1 MERITIGVIEAK
13 FADIIWEKAP
23 ITTRELVK
31 VGEEVFNWKR
41 TTTYTVLK
49 RLCERGLFIM
59 EKSTVT
65 PLLSR
70 EEFYAIQSE
79 RFVEESFK
87 GSLPDFF
94 AAFSTRKKPT
104 AEEIDLLRSMIDAWG
119 ESRNE

>member
-94 AAFSTRKKPT
+94 AAFFTRKKPT